1 METKLK
7 RKDIIIIGVVAIIVC
22 FFVTIA
28 VVGSGSSNRPHRPS
42 NFGFGPSWDCRPMPF
57 GGPVCI
63 RRLN

>member
-28 VVGSGSSNRPHRPS
+28 VVGSGSSTLTAHPIS
-42 NFGFGPSWDCRPMPF
+42 AFGPSWDCRPMPF

-63 RRLN
+63 RRPN